1 MKYNKLPLF
10 TYHISS
16 LLVIKFKYTLK
27 NQLISKQIARKDNVI
42 SNKYE
47 IIYEHLSNIVPFT
60 TRIRKK
66 IIE

>member
-1 MKYNKLPLF
+1 MNIDL
-10 TYHISS
+10 
-16 LLVIKFKYTLK
+16 
-27 NQLISKQIARKDNVI
+27 ARKGNAI